1 MQLAFEYIKRQDMEK
16 ARPYAEQAVEE
27 APNVFVARRAL
38 GQVLL
43 ETGDIEGAVRE
54 YEAGVKLAPD
64 SPSMRFAL
72 ARAYRRAG
80 RAVDADRE
88 QKEFARLDRLLRAQR
103 GGEQSVGG
111 IELDSSAKQPT
122 TPQ

>member
-1 MQLAFEYIKRQDMEK
+1 MEK
-16 ARPYAEQAVEE
+16 ARPFAEQAVEE
-27 APNVFVARRAL
+27 APNVYVARKAL

-43 ETGDIEGAVRE
+43 ATGDVQGAIRE
-54 YEAGVKLAPD
+54 YEAGVKLSPE

-80 RAVDADRE
+80 RTADADRE
-88 QKEFARLDRLLRAQR
+88 QKEFARLDRLVRAQR

-111 IELDSSAKQPT
+111 IELDSPAAQPA